1 MVAVLTG
8 VRWYPVVVLIHL
20 SLIMRDVEH
29 IFMYLLV
36 ICVSLTSGGG
46 NGNPLQGS
54 CQGTPMDTR
63 AWKATVHSVRKNRIQ
78 LNMHAH
84 VFIGEVSV

>member
-1 MVAVLTG
+1 MAILTG

-20 SLIMRDVEH
+20 SLTMRDVEH
-29 IFMYLLV
+29 IFMYLLA
-36 ICVSLTSGGG
+36 ICVSLTSGGR
-46 NGNPLQGS
+46 NGNPPQGS

-63 AWKATVHSVRKNRIQ
+63 AWKATVCRDRKNRIQ